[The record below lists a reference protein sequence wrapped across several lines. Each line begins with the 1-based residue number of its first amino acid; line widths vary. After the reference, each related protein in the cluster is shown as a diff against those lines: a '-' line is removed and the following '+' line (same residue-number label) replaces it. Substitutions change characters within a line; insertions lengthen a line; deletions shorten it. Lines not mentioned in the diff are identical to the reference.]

1 MKEFEIRPVNFE
13 IRPVKFEAFRRSLYF
28 EFDPTLIQL
37 ELIRFGFQDHSKV
50 KNFSRWDFCK
60 ENNSRYIF
68 TFSFIQPFKHQEG
81 TIWQKEK
88 KASTISLIWETELEQ
103 CWKTEMG
110 HLHLQKV
117 QNPLGRGG
125 TLLKYYSNLS
135 FWREKIAAIF
145 YTGRHCSQLLICQF
159 VGFWWKNWVL
169 GVLSNFGSF
178 GAGMT
183 IAS

>member
-1 MKEFEIRPVNFE
+1 MGFKTTAKLKTFLVEIFVKKTTLDIFSLFHSFSLLN
-13 IRPVKFEAFRRSLYF
+13 IRRGPYDK
-28 EFDPTLIQL
+28 
-37 ELIRFGFQDHSKV
+37 K
-50 KNFSRWDFCK
+50 K
-60 ENNSRYIF
+60 
-68 TFSFIQPFKHQEG
+68 
-81 TIWQKEK
+81 K